1 MIIRILPSLCSPDSW
16 HSSMGYAGK
25 LAADALFWDREE
37 GCVATFTH
45 SPA

>member
-1 MIIRILPSLCSPDSW
+1 MALQ
-16 HSSMGYAGK
+16 

-45 SPA
+45 GHGSDG